1 MKGKPRKPS
10 TQGSIEVSHRAF
22 KTALVKWLDRTGSD
36 DWIMGAS
43 IVQCEVNNCPMRVRG
58 NISPYSIYFG
68 KPPSASYSAVL
79 GKAYK
84 VAATEFGLRLAK
96 RVLEQVKKVCP
107 HKILEQE
114 QVEQIIKSGDAVWE
128 QYAEVDTADSENLLT
143 VAFYSL
149 LDDLGINLPDE
160 AVVVP
165 DVDDTWEPEDLP
177 AYTHGTNELVQDES
191 IRQHR
196 TNIVGGALTMGTE
209 NIEEGKWDIIVSLHK
224 LFTL

>member
-1 MKGKPRKPS
+1 M
-10 TQGSIEVSHRAF
+10 
-22 KTALVKWLDRTGSD
+22 
-36 DWIMGAS
+36 
-43 IVQCEVNNCPMRVRG
+43 
-58 NISPYSIYFG
+58 
-68 KPPSASYSAVL
+68 
-79 GKAYK
+79 
-84 VAATEFGLRLAK
+84 
-96 RVLEQVKKVCP
+96 
-107 HKILEQE
+107 
-114 QVEQIIKSGDAVWE
+114 
-128 QYAEVDTADSENLLT
+128 
-143 VAFYSL
+143 
-149 LDDLGINLPDE
+149 GINLPDE